1 MLDDI
6 DDGADDLSRLVST
19 VLSQSPSDT
28 QASCRHMILP
38 LQFSNLFHGMPTL
51 PVEASLDFLET
62 YNELVD
68 EWVTSVPHGTR
79 GIPNQTRVLKEKT
92 ARAVALDLLLSRLI
106 RVPGA
111 SFDKRASQG
120 AGTVD
125 SGRTETERV
134 ALSQNTPIQ
143 LASSQDTSRP
153 IQATRVRSSEFPAGE
168 ASAPTYS
175 KLSTYTTFKEPRQM
189 PRNVANLLS
198 HWQMGTDPST
208 YVWSKTSQLLEEEEA
223 QRTPGPSTPR
233 HRIPKK
239 RSQLTPA
246 PDASSLPPTPVAPM
260 VRPWGSQPDNPVPK
274 FPLPSSQPTVDEAP
288 MTQIERGQ
296 FGAREAKKSSKSK
309 KKRRAAG
316 F

>member
-6 DDGADDLSRLVST
+6 DDSADDLSRLVST
-19 VLSQSPSDT
+19 ISSQRPSST
-28 QASCRHMILP
+28 QASCRHIILP
-38 LQFSNLFHGMPTL
+38 LQFSKLFHGMPTG
-51 PVEASLDFLET
+51 ESSLDFLET
-62 YNELVD
+62 YNALVD

-79 GIPNQTRVLKEKT
+79 GIPNQTRVLKEKFV
-92 ARAVALDLLLSRLI
+92 RAVALDLLLSRLI
-106 RVPGA
+106 RV
-111 SFDKRASQG
+111 SNVSIDKRSSQG

-125 SGRTETERV
+125 SGRTETDRMTP
-134 ALSQNTPIQ
+134 SQEDTLVQP
-143 LASSQDTSRP
+143 ASSQKPSQP
-153 IQATRVRSSEFPAGE
+153 IQAMGVRRLKSAASETS
-168 ASAPTYS
+168 ASTYS
-175 KLSTYTTFKEPRQM
+175 NLSTYTTFKEPRQI

-208 YVWSKTSQLLEEEEA
+208 YVWSKTSQLLEDEEA
-223 QRTPGPSTPR
+223 QRPPGPNTPR
-233 HRIPKK
+233 HRIRKK

-246 PDASSLPPTPVAPM
+246 PDASSLPPTPVAPL
-260 VRPWGSQPDNPVPK
+260 VRTWGSQPDNPMAK
-274 FPLPSSQPTVDEAP
+274 FPLPSSQPTVDEVP